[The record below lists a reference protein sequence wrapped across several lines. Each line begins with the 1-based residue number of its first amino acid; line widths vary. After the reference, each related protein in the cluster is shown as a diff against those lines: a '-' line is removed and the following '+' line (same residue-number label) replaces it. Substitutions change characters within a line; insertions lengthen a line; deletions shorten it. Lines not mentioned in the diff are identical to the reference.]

1 MKKSPELPSLQKKQR
16 FFQGIP
22 VREARGDIL
31 VKPTKGD
38 IDKAT
43 PHDPENCV
51 YAVCV
56 KRMLQTQHAYV
67 YTNVAYIE
75 TSDED
80 GNTIME
86 RYMVRNSARHWMQ
99 RYDQGDEVKPGGFV
113 LHKAPPSYTLDA
125 KARYGR
131 RWVRANPERVKTYQK
146 HSWEKRK
153 APHARQLNGVSFRD
167 GTGQVRFI
175 GTYDGKIKTRHE

>member
-1 MKKSPELPSLQKKQR
+1 MKKSSEIPTLQKKQR

-38 IDKAT
+38 IDKAI

-56 KRMLQTQHAYV
+56 KRMLSTQHAYV

-75 TSDED
+75 TQDEKGD
-80 GNTIME
+80 AIME
-86 RYMVRNSARHWMQ
+86 RYMVRNSAKHWMQ
-99 RYDQGDEVKPGGFV
+99 RYDKGEEVKPGGFV
-113 LHKAPPSYTLDA
+113 LHKAPPSYTLEA

-131 RWVRANPERVKTYQK
+131 RWVKANPERIKMHYKNAQA
-146 HSWEKRK
+146 KRK
-153 APHARQLNGVSFRD
+153 APKARQLNGVSFRD

-175 GTYDGKIKTRHE
+175 GTYDGKIQIRHE